1 MGKALVIEGLQ
12 VSNPLCVI
20 TIGENTPEH
29 VLASY
34 LSVNK
39 SISES
44 EKTALKAMVGT
55 FIDNNLWS
63 KIKVMLPIC
72 GTSASDM
79 LIDAVNPGGT
89 IIADASRY
97 SVDDNKL
104 KFASQYDSSDI
115 GTFANEISS
124 TNLSIYYGYKIV
136 SAGNGKALYL
146 ENDSNQSIALEAING
161 GYNQPSISVD
171 DTIIKASTS
180 LIDKNRILCAKIEV
194 SNMSLYCN
202 NQLLIEGTCSIND
215 SKLIRIKHFSVSP
228 AATADM
234 LATFMCMANGLTS
247 NEETIMYNAIDTFL
261 TTIGK
266 RA

>member
-1 MGKALVIEGLQ
+1 MGKALVIEGLH
-12 VSNPLCVI
+12 VSNPLCVV
-20 TIGENTPEH
+20 TIGENTPER

-55 FIDNNLWS
+55 FIDNNLWH

-72 GTSASDM
+72 GTSVSDM
-79 LIDAVNPGGT
+79 LIDAVNPEGT
-89 IIADASRY
+89 RIADASRY

-104 KFASQYDSSDI
+104 KFASQYDSSDQ

-124 TNLSIYYGYKIV
+124 TNLSIYYGYKNV
-136 SAGNGKALYL
+136 SKGNSKAFSLAT
-146 ENDSNQSIALEAING
+146 DSNQNIALEAISGAYRQPLFTVNG
-161 GYNQPSISVD
+161 TDIQ
-171 DTIIKASTS
+171 ASTLLS
-180 LIDKNRILCAKIEV
+180 VENRILCAKIEV

-202 NQLLIEGTCSIND
+202 NQLLIEGACSINN
-215 SKLIRIKHFSVSP
+215 SKLTHIVNFSVSH
-228 AATADM
+228 AADM
-234 LATFMCMANGLTS
+234 WATFMCMANNLTS
-247 NEETIMYNAIDTFL
+247 DEETIMYNAIDTFL

-266 RA
+266 RN

>member
-12 VSNPLCVI
+12 VVNPLCVVTLGEI
-20 TIGENTPEH
+20 TPDK
-29 VLASY
+29 VLANY
-34 LSVNK
+34 LSANT
-39 SISES
+39 SISET

-72 GTSASDM
+72 GASASDM

-97 SVDDNKL
+97 SVNDNKL

-124 TNLSIYYGYKIV
+124 NNLFIYYGYKFMNLANSQAMTLSSTDSSQIV
-136 SAGNGKALYL
+136 SL
-146 ENDSNQSIALEAING
+146 SAISG
-161 GYNQPSISVD
+161 GYRQPLLEVNGTS
-171 DTIIKASTS
+171 IKASTTLTDNNR
-180 LIDKNRILCAKIEV
+180 LICAKIEV
-194 SNMSLYCN
+194 SSASLYCN
-202 NQLLIEGTCSIND
+202 NQLLAEGACSID
-215 SKLIRIKHFSVSP
+215 GSKLTSIINFSACPS
-228 AATADM
+228 TDM
-234 LATFMCMANGLTS
+234 WATFMCIANNLTS
-247 NEETIMYNAIDTFL
+247 GEETIMYNAIDTFL

-266 RA
+266 RD

>member
-12 VSNPLCVI
+12 VNNPLCVI
-20 TIGENTPEH
+20 TIGENTPER

-55 FIDNNLWS
+55 FIDNNLWH

-72 GTSASDM
+72 GSSASDM
-79 LIDAVNPGGT
+79 LIDAVNPEGT
-89 IIADASRY
+89 RIADASRY
-97 SVDDNKL
+97 SVDGNKL
-104 KFASQYDSSDI
+104 KFASQYDSSDQ

-124 TNLSIYYGYKIV
+124 TNLSIYYGYKNTSV
-136 SAGNGKALYL
+136 ANSKALSL
-146 ENDSNQSIALEAING
+146 ANDSNQNIALEATSGAYRQPMFTVNG
-161 GYNQPSISVD
+161 TDIQ
-171 DTIIKASTS
+171 ASTS
-180 LIDKNRILCAKIEV
+180 LSVENRILCAKIEV

-202 NQLLIEGTCSIND
+202 NQLLIEGVCSINN
-215 SKLIRIKHFSVSP
+215 SKLIRIVNFSVSH
-228 AATADM
+228 AADM
-234 LATFMCMANGLTS
+234 WATFMCMANNLTS
-247 NEETIMYNAIDTFL
+247 DEETIMYNAIDTFL

-266 RA
+266 RD

>member
-20 TIGENTPEH
+20 TFGENTPER

-34 LSVNK
+34 LSANK

-44 EKTALKAMVGT
+44 EKTALKTMVGT
-55 FIDNNLWS
+55 FIDNGLWY
-63 KIKVMLPIC
+63 KIKVLLPIC

-104 KFASQYDSSDI
+104 KFTSAYNSSDVCI
-115 GTFANEISS
+115 FSTEISL
-124 TNLSIYYGYKIV
+124 NLSIYFGCKHTDPTGNC
-136 SAGNGKALYL
+136 SAITLSTDN
-146 ENDSNQSIALEAING
+146 NQDIGLRVISG
-161 GYNQPSISVD
+161 GYNQPSLSVG
-171 DTIIKASTS
+171 DTDIKASTP
-180 LIDKNRILCAKIEV
+180 LNAENRLLCAKLEA
-194 SNMSLYCN
+194 SSMSLYCN
-202 NQLLIEGTCSIND
+202 NQLLIEGACSPNG
-215 SKLIRIKHFSVSP
+215 SKVEQCRNFSVAPSSV
-228 AATADM
+228 M
-234 LATFMCMANGLTS
+234 WATFMCLANDLTS
-247 NEETIMYNAIDTFL
+247 DEETIMYNAIDTFL

>member
-20 TIGENTPEH
+20 TIGENTPER

-44 EKTALKAMVGT
+44 EKTALKAMIGT
-55 FIDNNLWS
+55 FIDNNLWH
-63 KIKVMLPIC
+63 KIKVLLPIC
-72 GTSASDM
+72 GSSASDM

-104 KFASQYDSSDI
+104 KFASQFNNSDS

-124 TNLSIYYGYKIV
+124 TNLSIYYGYKNV
-136 SAGNGKALYL
+136 SAGNGTAFSLYT
-146 ENDSNQSIALEAING
+146 DSNQNIALWAISG
-161 GYNQPSISVD
+161 GNRQPSFSVNG
-171 DTIIKASTS
+171 TNIKASTTLS
-180 LIDKNRILCAKIEV
+180 VDNRIICAKVEA
-194 SNMSLYCN
+194 SSAHLYCN
-202 NQLLIEGTCSIND
+202 NQLLAEGACSINEG
-215 SKLIRIKHFSVSP
+215 KLSQNINFSVCPS
-228 AATADM
+228 ADM
-234 LATFMCMANGLTS
+234 WATFMCMANNLTS
-247 NEETIMYNAIDTFL
+247 DEETIMYNAIDTFL

>member
-20 TIGENTPEH
+20 TIGENTPDK

-39 SISES
+39 SISEN

-55 FIDNNLWS
+55 FIDNGLWN
-63 KIKVMLPIC
+63 KIKVLLPIC
-72 GTSASDM
+72 GASASDM
-79 LIDAVNPGGT
+79 LIDAVNPGRT

-97 SVDDNKL
+97 SVDGNKL
-104 KFASQYDSSDI
+104 KFASSYDSSDI

-136 SAGNGKALYL
+136 SAGNGKALFL
-146 ENDSNQSIALEAING
+146 ENDSNQSIELQAISG
-161 GYNQPSISVD
+161 GYNQPSFSVN
-171 DTIIKASTS
+171 DTVIKASTLLS
-180 LIDKNRILCAKIEV
+180 VNNRILCAKIEV
-194 SNMSLYCN
+194 SNMFLYCN
-202 NQLLIEGTCSIND
+202 NQLLIEGACSIND
-215 SKLIRIKHFSVSP
+215 SKLIRIANFSVSP
-228 AATADM
+228 AADM

>member
-20 TIGENTPEH
+20 TIGENTPER

-44 EKTALKAMVGT
+44 EKTALKAMIGT
-55 FIDNNLWS
+55 FIDNNLWH
-63 KIKVMLPIC
+63 KIKVLLPIC
-72 GTSASDM
+72 GSSASDM

-104 KFASQYDSSDI
+104 KFASQYNSSDI
-115 GTFANEISS
+115 GTFANEIS
-124 TNLSIYYGYKIV
+124 TNNLSIYYGYKYV
-136 SAGNGKALYL
+136 SAGNSNAISLYTI
-146 ENDSNQSIALEAING
+146 DSQNIRLEAISG
-161 GYNQPSISVD
+161 GIRQPVLAVNNTS
-171 DTIIKASTS
+171 IKASTTLS
-180 LIDKNRILCAKIEV
+180 VDNRIICAKVEA
-194 SNMSLYCN
+194 SSAHLYCN
-202 NQLLIEGTCSIND
+202 NQLLAEGACSINED
-215 SKLIRIKHFSVSP
+215 KLTQIINFSVCSS
-228 AATADM
+228 ADM
-234 LATFMCMANGLTS
+234 WATFMCMANDLTS
-247 NEETIMYNAIDTFL
+247 DEETIMYNAIDTFL

-266 RA
+266 RD

>member
-20 TIGENTPEH
+20 TIGENTPER

-55 FIDNNLWS
+55 FIDNRLWD

-72 GTSASDM
+72 GSSASDM

-89 IIADASRY
+89 IIADSSRY

-104 KFASQYDSSDI
+104 KFASQYDSLDI
-115 GTFANEISS
+115 GTFANEIS
-124 TNLSIYYGYKIV
+124 TNNLSIYYGCKHTYPT
-136 SAGNGKALYL
+136 GNCRAINLSTD
-146 ENDSNQSIALEAING
+146 NNQTIEFEVING
-161 GYNQPSISVD
+161 GYRQPSFSVGD
-171 DTIIKASTS
+171 IVIKASTP
-180 LIDKNRILCAKIEV
+180 LNAENRLLCAKLEA
-194 SNMSLYCN
+194 SSMSLYCN
-202 NQLLIEGTCSIND
+202 NQLLVEGACSPDGSKVKDCIN
-215 SKLIRIKHFSVSP
+215 FSVASSSV
-228 AATADM
+228 M
-234 LATFMCMANGLTS
+234 WATFMCIANNLTS
-247 NEETIMYNAIDTFL
+247 GEETIMYNAIDTFL